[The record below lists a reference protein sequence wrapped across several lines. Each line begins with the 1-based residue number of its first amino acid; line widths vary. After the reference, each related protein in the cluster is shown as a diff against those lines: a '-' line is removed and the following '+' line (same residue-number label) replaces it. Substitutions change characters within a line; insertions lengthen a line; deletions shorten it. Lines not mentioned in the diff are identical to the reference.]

1 MSIAKYKAHI
11 ALISAATMWGLM
23 SPIGKT
29 IMENGVDS
37 MSLATFRITGGAVC
51 FWLTSLFTKSEKVS
65 RKDIFL
71 LFLAGMLSVVLNQG
85 SFILGLSMTSPVDAS
100 IITTTAPIITMIIA
114 AIFIKEPI
122 TWQKAT
128 GVIIG
133 SIGALILVMSNGKAE
148 SKEGNILGDIICL
161 TAQMSF
167 SFYLVLFKGLISRY
181 NVITL
186 MKWMFLFAAI
196 VYSPLLFKSI
206 NNFDFVS
213 VTPVIWVGVAYVIL
227 FGTFIAYILM
237 MIGQKNL
244 RPTVVS
250 MYNYVQ
256 PIVGATTSVI
266 VGLATFSMLKGF
278 AVALIF
284 FGVYVVTQSKSRA
297 QVITEQLNAERKK

>member
-1 MSIAKYKAHI
+1 
-11 ALISAATMWGLM
+11 
-23 SPIGKT
+23 
-29 IMENGVDS
+29 
-37 MSLATFRITGGAVC
+37 
-51 FWLTSLFTKSEKVS
+51 
-65 RKDIFL
+65 
-71 LFLAGMLSVVLNQG
+71 
-85 SFILGLSMTSPVDAS
+85 MTSPVDAS

-148 SKEGNILGDIICL
+148 GKEGNILGDIICL